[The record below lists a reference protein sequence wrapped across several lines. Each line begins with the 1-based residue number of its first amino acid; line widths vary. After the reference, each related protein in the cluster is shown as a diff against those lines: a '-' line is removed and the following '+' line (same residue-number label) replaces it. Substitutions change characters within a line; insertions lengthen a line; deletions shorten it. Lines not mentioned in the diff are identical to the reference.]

1 MQFKVMILT
10 AFFVVRVVFL
20 LVAQNIQTNQ
30 ALWVIAPEY
39 PLFCDEED
47 IPITVTFTNCL
58 ERSVPIVPETEELG
72 VLKGQI
78 AFVYLGTNGLHDLRQ
93 PFDKHVTWD
102 KVISFPN
109 LSTLPQGSNCT
120 WNLVGRY
127 IDTYYCAE
135 HSVTSIACRVRVDEN
150 HYIQS
155 LPVNVSFSSQ
165 EIPISEVIFSGQY
178 QIEGFG
184 SMPINICKTRVLGTN
199 WLFTV
204 GSGMRLCRYKDT
216 ETPHFSLDGQ
226 LGRLSISFTS
236 STNTVLFDCHTGQ
249 VLPRIPLK

>member
-102 KVISFPN
+102 KVISFPH
-109 LSTLPQGSNCT
+109 LSMLPPGDACM
-120 WNLVGRY
+120 WNLVGRF

-135 HSVTSIACRVRVDEN
+135 HSVTGIACRVKVDEN
-150 HYIQS
+150 QYIQS
-155 LPVNVSFSSQ
+155 FPANVSFLRHEVPTS
-165 EIPISEVIFSGQY
+165 EILFSGHY

-184 SMPINICKTRVLGTN
+184 PMPISICKANVLGTN
-199 WLFTV
+199 WLFTA
-204 GSGMRLCRYKDT
+204 GSGMRLCRYSDA
-216 ETPHFSLDGQ
+216 EIPHFSLNSQKGE
-226 LGRLSISFTS
+226 LEISFIA
-236 STNTVLFDCHTGQ
+236 STNVVKFDCHTGKI
-249 VLPRIPLK
+249 VPKVPEK